1 MWGEIFEG
9 RGPPLSVKRLD
20 AASPTGLAIVVDLV
34 EAVFHGEDYEAG
46 GISAARLH
54 HDVGSVLLDGPLA
67 DEEAIGDFL
76 IGLAVANLGEDV
88 PLAL

>member
-1 MWGEIFEG
+1 MWGRFLDG
-9 RGPPLSVKRLD
+9 RETGLPSKRLD
-20 AASPTGLAIVVDLV
+20 AAFPTGLAIVVDLV

-76 IGLAVANLGEDV
+76 IGLAVADLGEDV